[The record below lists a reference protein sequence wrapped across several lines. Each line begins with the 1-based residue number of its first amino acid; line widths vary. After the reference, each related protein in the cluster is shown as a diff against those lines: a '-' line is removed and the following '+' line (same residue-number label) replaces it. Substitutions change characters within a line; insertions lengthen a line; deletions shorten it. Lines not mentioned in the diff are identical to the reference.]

1 MLVLAFLKIFQV
13 LSLPLSTSTALFEP
27 ACEICQFDRVQA
39 IVLNIRDDSH
49 HAKTPFFFG
58 TFDIQQFECQDLFM
72 RKIGIPFLEFYNS

>member
-13 LSLPLSTSTALFEP
+13 ISLPLSTSTALFEP

-58 TFDIQQFECQDLFM
+58 TFDIQQFECQD
-72 RKIGIPFLEFYNS
+72 